1 MDINIG
7 EIVTLV
13 VTAVTSG
20 SLSWIFTLK
29 YTRKQAEGDAMRS
42 VQGVY
47 QSLIED
53 LKHDREELR
62 EENNGMRERFT
73 ELETQISQ
81 LKKEV
86 ESNRRLV
93 RSLQPYICYRAAC
106 QDRMKSQK

>member
-7 EIVTLV
+7 EIITLV

-62 EENNGMRERFT
+62 VENTGMRERFT

-93 RSLQPYICYRAAC
+93 KSLQPYICYRAAC
-106 QDRMKSQK
+106 PERQKSQK